1 MAIDET
7 ARFELH
13 EGLREVLGDTRADS
27 LMSLLPP
34 TGWADVAT
42 KHDLDVVRDDVARLR
57 DDLARLRDELGREI
71 AGVRDDLARMEV
83 RLEARFD
90 ERITYA
96 VDTIEARLMAAFH
109 REMIRQF
116 WALAGTLV
124 AIAGILTANHVW

>member
-13 EGLREVLGDTRADS
+13 EGLREVLGETRADS

-42 KHDLDVVRDDVARLR
+42 KHDLDVVRDDVARVR
-57 DDLARLRDELGREI
+57 DDLGREI
-71 AGVRDDLARMEV
+71 AGVRDELGREIASVRSDTA
-83 RLEARFD
+83 RLEARLEARLD
-90 ERITYA
+90 ERITYV
-96 VDTIEARLMAAFH
+96 VDTLEARLMAAFH

-116 WALAGTLV
+116 WAPRV
-124 AIAGILTANHVW
+124 ARR

>member
-13 EGLREVLGDTRADS
+13 EGLREVLGDARADA

-42 KHDLDVVRDDVARLR
+42 KHDLDVIRDD
-57 DDLARLRDELGREI
+57 I
-71 AGVRDDLARMEV
+71 V
-83 RLEARFD
+83 RLEARMD
-90 ERITYA
+90 ERIASA
-96 VDTIEARLMAAFH
+96 VDMLEARLMAAFH

-124 AIAGILTANHVW
+124 AVAAILTANNVW

>member
-13 EGLREVLGDTRADS
+13 EGLREVLGDARADA

-42 KHDLDVVRDDVARLR
+42 KHDLDVIR
-57 DDLARLRDELGREI
+57 DDL
-71 AGVRDDLARMEV
+71 V
-83 RLEARFD
+83 RLEARMD
-90 ERITYA
+90 ERIDSA
-96 VDTIEARLMAAFH
+96 VDMLEARLMVAFH

-116 WALAGTLV
+116 WALAGTLI
-124 AIAGILTANHVW
+124 AIGSILTANQVW

>member
-13 EGLREVLGDTRADS
+13 EGLREVLGDARADA

-42 KHDLDVVRDDVARLR
+42 KHDLDVIR
-57 DDLARLRDELGREI
+57 DDL
-71 AGVRDDLARMEV
+71 V
-83 RLEARFD
+83 RLEARMD
-90 ERITYA
+90 ERIDSA
-96 VDTIEARLMAAFH
+96 VDMLEARLMVAFH
-109 REMIRQF
+109 REMIRQI

-124 AIAGILTANHVW
+124 AIAAILTANNVW

>member
-13 EGLREVLGDTRADS
+13 EGLREVLGDARADA

-42 KHDLDVVRDDVARLR
+42 KHDLDVIR
-57 DDLARLRDELGREI
+57 DDL
-71 AGVRDDLARMEV
+71 V
-83 RLEARFD
+83 RLEARMD
-90 ERITYA
+90 ERIDSA
-96 VDTIEARLMAAFH
+96 VDMLEARLMAAIH
-109 REMIRQF
+109 REMTRQF

-124 AIAGILTANHVW
+124 AVAAILTANNVW

>member
-13 EGLREVLGDTRADS
+13 EGLREVLGDARADA

-42 KHDLDVVRDDVARLR
+42 KHDLDVIR
-57 DDLARLRDELGREI
+57 DDL
-71 AGVRDDLARMEV
+71 V
-83 RLEARFD
+83 RLEARMD
-90 ERITYA
+90 ERIDSA
-96 VDTIEARLMAAFH
+96 VDMLEARLMVAFH
-109 REMIRQF
+109 REMIRQI

-124 AIAGILTANHVW
+124 AVAAILTANNVW

>member
-42 KHDLDVVRDDVARLR
+42 KHDLDVTRDDMARLR
-57 DDLARLRDELGREI
+57 DDVARLRDELGREI
-71 AGVRDDLARMEV
+71 ASVRDDIARMEV

-90 ERITYA
+90 ERITHA

-124 AIAGILTANHVW
+124 AIAGILTANHAW

>member
-71 AGVRDDLARMEV
+71 AGVRDDMARMEV

-124 AIAGILTANHVW
+124 AIAGILTRCV

>member
-13 EGLREVLGDTRADS
+13 EGLREVLGDARADS

-42 KHDLDVVRDDVARLR
+42 KHDLDVVRGDVARLR

-71 AGVRDDLARMEV
+71 ASVRDGMARMEA

-90 ERITYA
+90 ERIDYVVETL
-96 VDTIEARLMAAFH
+96 EARLMVAFH

-116 WALAGTLV
+116 WALAGTLI
-124 AIAGILTANHVW
+124 AIGGILTANQVW

>member
-13 EGLREVLGDTRADS
+13 EGLREVLGDARAGV

-42 KHDLDVVRDDVARLR
+42 KHDLDVVRDDVARLE
-57 DDLARLRDELGREI
+57 ARLGDEI
-71 AGVRDDLARMEV
+71 AGVRADMA
-83 RLEARFD
+83 RLEARLEARID
-90 ERITYA
+90 ERIDYA
-96 VDTIEARLMAAFH
+96 VETLEARLMVAFH

-124 AIAGILTANHVW
+124 AIGGILSANHLL

>member
-71 AGVRDDLARMEV
+71 TGVRDDMARMEV

>member
-71 AGVRDDLARMEV
+71 AGVRDDMARMEV

-90 ERITYA
+90 ECITYA

>member
-57 DDLARLRDELGREI
+57 DELGREI
-71 AGVRDDLARMEV
+71 AGVRDDMARMEV

-124 AIAGILTANHVW
+124 AIAGILSANHVW